1 LSLLVEPRLD
11 ELRLDE
17 VGTAP
22 DLDDRELLLLSAFTE
37 ALPEDDD
44 DPPVALRRSLLEDD
58 EEEGRL
64 LVDEDEETEVGRP
77 LLDELLGRDEELP
90 ASREVEDL
98 EPEPEL
104 LDEDADLEVEERLIE
119 DRFFSSGGGRVL
131 MATTCA
137 TWFHSSTQL

>member
-1 LSLLVEPRLD
+1 LLAEPRLD

-17 VGTAP
+17 VGTALE
-22 DLDDRELLLLSAFTE
+22 LDERVLPLLSPFAET
-37 ALPEDDD
+37 LLEDDD
-44 DPPVALRRSLLEDD
+44 DPPVALRTSLLEDD

-64 LVDEDEETEVGRP
+64 LVDEEEELEVGRL

-104 LDEDADLEVEERLIE
+104 LDDDDDLEVEERLLE
-119 DRFFSSGGGRVL
+119 DLFSSSGGGRAL
-131 MATTCA
+131 TATICA